1 MNKKYYADIDLY
13 FDTMKYSITTEVGTK
28 KQELVDMIKD
38 FAKSKK
44 LDCNTKTK
52 KLFDSNGKE
61 VGTFKIDVRII

>member
-61 VGTFKIDVRII
+61 VGAFKIDVRII

>member
-52 KLFDSNGKE
+52 KLFDSKGKE
-61 VGTFKIDVRII
+61 VGTFKIDARII

>member
-52 KLFDSNGKE
+52 KLFNRNGKE
-61 VGTFKIDVRII
+61 VGTFKIDARII